1 MKQGNQNTRQVL
13 ETVSQ
18 SPVRLKEEMR
28 DRRKEGDYEEGAG
41 GGEQLEEKMRE
52 VTEGCAYMAAF
63 IIEGLEIH

>member
-28 DRRKEGDYEEGAG
+28 DRRKEGDYEEGVG
-41 GGEQLEEKMRE
+41 GGEQLEEMRE

-63 IIEGLEIH
+63 ITEGLEIH